1 MNEQHLIAHKYCG
14 QPTFDVAT
22 QMKCPICELIS
33 SANCAECDDGYWW
46 ILNDGHRAHPY
57 WHCSLDPKRDL
68 IGQMLADSVPPMPN
82 DARDAYPEPRK
93 EPAEKPQALRGLLTK
108 IGLLPKLERRL

>member
-1 MNEQHLIAHKYCG
+1 MISHLIAHKYCG
-14 QPTFDVAT
+14 QPTIDIAT
-22 QMKCPICELIS
+22 QMS
-33 SANCAECDDGYWW
+33 NGVW
-46 ILNDGHRAHPY
+46 ILNDGHIAYPY
-57 WHCSLDPKRDL
+57 WSMPIPLS
-68 IGQMLADSVPPMPN
+68 IYMGQIKLALGQTVVDVPIMPD